1 MSLDF
6 NFYTEVK
13 IKPKMTNVL
22 KEKSGCEDIS
32 FWSSFQ
38 EQYTS
43 RVQEKCNNSCTS
55 RSLPN
60 AILPQCE
67 TLVDMECADE
77 QFEETL
83 MKMEYH
89 NYKPCSKLEY
99 EGRIDRYDHASH
111 IKAGQVKFFIFIVAY
126 FNI

>member
-1 MSLDF
+1 
-6 NFYTEVK
+6 
-13 IKPKMTNVL
+13 MTNVL

-83 MKMEYH
+83 TKMEYH

-99 EGRIDRYDHASH
+99 EGRIDRLDHASH
-111 IKAGQVKFFIFIVAY
+111 IKAGQVKFA
-126 FNI
+126 FNFQATHPTIMNVLAMD